1 MRSKLGGGVHFKTGI
16 IHSAQLIY
24 PSWIFKPEC
33 LDLKS
38 TVWLVLLILGCPE
51 QLDLDMELPVWF
63 EVDPDLVER
72 LLRLADQVGER
83 EFAVGD
89 EIIRR
94 NGGAA
99 QHHRF

>member
-1 MRSKLGGGVHFKTGI
+1 M
-16 IHSAQLIY
+16 
-24 PSWIFKPEC
+24 PEC

-51 QLDLDMELPVWF
+51 QLDLDMKLPVWL

-72 LLRLADQVGER
+72 LLRLADQVRER
-83 EFAVGD
+83 EFAVGN
-89 EIIRR
+89 EIIGR

>member
-1 MRSKLGGGVHFKTGI
+1 MRSKLGWVHFKTGI

-24 PSWIFKPEC
+24 PSWIFKYI
-33 LDLKS
+33 DLKS

-72 LLRLADQVGER
+72 LLRLADQVRER

-89 EIIRR
+89 EIIGR
-94 NGGAA
+94 NRGAA
-99 QHHRF
+99 QRF